1 LQLRPVIN
9 IIPSSSP
16 DWKKSPEKL
25 GMTVWRET
33 IRAGFRHSVYRLD
46 RPTL

>member
-1 LQLRPVIN
+1 VA
-9 IIPSSSP
+9 
-16 DWKKSPEKL
+16 EKL